1 MNVGGF
7 PAAEIV
13 NMLTMR
19 NDPASP
25 LALTF
30 KPIAA
35 AIAPEP
41 PASGCPG
48 ASTADATFPASSATE
63 PSAAEGG
70 LAVAPP
76 IVAAAKTGAL
86 RENVPRRVAAA
97 RPSAPAAQ
105 GGAVSAAPV
114 AILRRSKSPR
124 GVAKAVPAHSAV
136 LSQESVG

>member
-1 MNVGGF
+1 
-7 PAAEIV
+7 
-13 NMLTMR
+13 MLTMR

-41 PASGCPG
+41 VSGCPG

-70 LAVAPP
+70 LAAAPP
-76 IVAAAKTGAL
+76 IAAAAKTGAL

>member
-1 MNVGGF
+1 
-7 PAAEIV
+7 
-13 NMLTMR
+13 MLTMR

-35 AIAPEP
+35 AVAPEP
-41 PASGCPG
+41 VSGCPG
-48 ASTADATFPASSATE
+48 APTADATFPASSATE
-63 PSAAEGG
+63 PSAS
-70 LAVAPP
+70 PP
-76 IVAAAKTGAL
+76 PMVAAAKTGAL

-105 GGAVSAAPV
+105 GSAASAAPV
-114 AILRRSKSPR
+114 AIPVLRRSKSPR
-124 GVAKAVPAHSAV
+124 GVAKAVPARSAV

>member
-1 MNVGGF
+1 
-7 PAAEIV
+7 
-13 NMLTMR
+13 MLTMR

-35 AIAPEP
+35 AVAPEP
-41 PASGCPG
+41 VSGCPG
-48 ASTADATFPASSATE
+48 APTADATFPASSATE
-63 PSAAEGG
+63 PSAS
-70 LAVAPP
+70 PP
-76 IVAAAKTGAL
+76 PMVAAAKTGAL

-105 GGAVSAAPV
+105 GSAAPAAPV
-114 AILRRSKSPR
+114 AIPVLRRSKSPR
-124 GVAKAVPAHSAV
+124 GVAKAVPARSAV